1 MARFTQEQIEEIK
14 NSEEFKQYL
23 EMAGEDET
31 NLALTHYLQNARN
44 EAFWANQFLRREQ
57 NEANEAQD
65 NNQMPR
71 EYSAADIDRYLKY
84 QEEYLNRTDD
94 TPNADGKTAFELI
107 HENGQNDLRAFIAG
121 TLTINPDAYE
131 KMEEFIR
138 VFAGDYKD
146 EDMVKLRSEAID
158 KLNSL
163 KAERE
168 KNKGEATSQLLNS
181 VSDDEQQQEKPDE
194 QNAWDEV
201 FGADNFSNQD
211 QNETSDARVNDV
223 QENSIQDNAQ
233 ITDEPDTK
241 EFDSDKWRE
250 RSLNSDANEFIMDK
264 AKLQALL
271 SMGII
276 NQEIYDAAIKNPL
289 AAIEKLQ
296 EKLPLDDK
304 KQIEFENALSEELLN
319 TPELFTF
326 MPPYLLA
333 KEYTK
338 YNEQAKENLKQD
350 PNADISVLQEKI
362 SKLAER
368 IDTLS
373 LDMRDHRNLFYSDIT
388 NIGDTYNGYM
398 EMFAAREKYLD
409 DSEHSAEIKRAISD
423 DRATLTEIIE
433 DYDQTWNLQ
442 DVKESDADKLN
453 KRFNEVSVALEKTV
467 LDKETLKLVSNFKFF
482 DEKGEIE
489 PQFIDKNGNKKH
501 TYDEGDEIIKG
512 GKLETIIRI
521 ARQNILMNQIGADN
535 EISVDSLN
543 ESLKEEVPTV
553 LYAAHVAAETEKGI
567 KENPKQFTDKAYLN
581 KFKEDLSNPEKPM
594 GVSATAYE
602 ATIDNLVNSVGAYA
616 TRLGS
621 KIGKDKPVV
630 TKVFEPLKDI
640 DKRAGDR
647 TTGTVDKRKVR
658 IQQLKRVAKGAA
670 SAFLVSGAIT
680 VAGAAVA
687 ADASM
692 TAATLGMNKYAGMA
706 VGSALAVGMTIYQI
720 RRWRKDRKAH
730 GEKTGFLAMLK
741 DRRLRQTIETT
752 ALGCAAL
759 GFAVT
764 GNPGVAQCLG
774 YGAMAVGTTNSVISS
789 YQDVKKAELSGWEA
803 FGWAT
808 LQAVATVGGG
818 LAGRYTANAGID
830 AFNKANPENEIFQH
844 KETTVHT
851 TVKET
856 IVYKTEAIENAH
868 KILNYWYKDN
878 PDLLQQRIDSI
889 NSYNEINGT
898 NINPER
904 YLLAAHDAGALS
916 ADNNLLHVQG
926 GADVATG
933 ANHKVLG
940 IGWSNETGV
949 SQDTVKSLANSIS
962 GDGVNIT
969 PESLK
974 AFGRIDQYIDVNNHV
989 GHVQGA
995 PYQNDGVLGYDSK
1008 VGADGKVEVAA
1019 DGDRYTTYA
1028 NHGGATEVQKTT
1040 HDTITS
1046 RMVRNESDLGLGMV
1060 GVLGSIT
1067 RKTKKLK
1074 DRIGALADKLF
1085 SQKENKIIVNPEHD
1099 VQVVVP
1105 EHDVKKVERQEDN
1118 SQDLLNKEYKI
1129 VHGIEPKPA
1138 EQVRY
1143 RALVQ
1148 KEWETEGKAADFS
1161 KYLEKRMTTF
1171 ENEIGNI
1178 MAPQEDNHQGI
1189 VDKPETKAIINQARE
1204 RMWKLPQGDK
1214 GTADETLITFQK
1226 KYVLKKLSND
1236 GVRDAT
1242 LSSEKFDPKKGVVGK
1257 VRHNPNAR

>member
-1 MARFTQEQIEEIK
+1 MAEFTKEQLEEIQ
-14 NSEEFKQYL
+14 NSEEYKQYL
-23 EMAGEDET
+23 EAAGDDET
-31 NLALTHYLQNARN
+31 NLSLTHYLQNATN
-44 EAFWANQFLRREQ
+44 EAHWLKKFAVQKENAKPEDTEKDTVKIEEGNKTDAIRE
-57 NEANEAQD
+57 
-65 NNQMPR
+65 
-71 EYSAADIDRYLKY
+71 
-84 QEEYLNRTDD
+84 DD
-94 TPNADGKTAFELI
+94 TDVVY
-107 HENGQNDLRAFIAG
+107 QN
-121 TLTINPDAYE
+121 
-131 KMEEFIR
+131 
-138 VFAGDYKD
+138 
-146 EDMVKLRSEAID
+146 SE
-158 KLNSL
+158 
-163 KAERE
+163 
-168 KNKGEATSQLLNS
+168 
-181 VSDDEQQQEKPDE
+181 
-194 QNAWDEV
+194 
-201 FGADNFSNQD
+201 
-211 QNETSDARVNDV
+211 
-223 QENSIQDNAQ
+223 
-233 ITDEPDTK
+233 
-241 EFDSDKWRE
+241 WRE

-264 AKLQALL
+264 AKLQVLF
-271 SMGII
+271 SMEII
-276 NQEIYDAAIKNPL
+276 NQEIYDAAIKNPS

-304 KQIEFENALSEELLN
+304 KQIEFENALSDKMLN

-338 YNEQAKENLKQD
+338 YNEQAKENLEQD
-350 PNADISVLQEKI
+350 QNADVSVLQEKI

-368 IDTLS
+368 MDDLS

-398 EMFAAREKYLD
+398 DMFAAREKYLD
-409 DSEHSAEIKRAISD
+409 DSEHSAEIKKVISD
-423 DRATLTEIIE
+423 NRTTLTEIIE
-433 DYDQTWNLQ
+433 NYDQTWNLQ
-442 DVKESDADKLN
+442 NVKEADADKLD

-467 LDKETLKLVSNFKFF
+467 LDAETLKLISNFKFF
-482 DEKGEIE
+482 DEEGQIE
-489 PQFIDKNGNKKH
+489 LQFVDKDGNKKQI
-501 TYDEGDEIIKG
+501 YDEGDEIIKG
-512 GKLETIIRI
+512 GKLETIIRV
-521 ARQNILMNQIGADN
+521 ARQNVLMNQIGADN

-543 ESLKEEVPTV
+543 ESLKEEIPAV
-553 LYAAHVAAETEKGI
+553 LYAAHVAAQTEKCI

-581 KFKEDLSNPEKPM
+581 KFKEDLSNPEKLM

-602 ATIDNLVNSVGAYA
+602 TTIDNLINSVGAYA

-680 VAGAAVA
+680 VAGTAVA

-720 RRWRKDRKAH
+720 HRWRKDRKAH

-774 YGAMAVGTTNSVISS
+774 YGAMAIGTTNNVINS
-789 YQDVKKAELSGWEA
+789 YQDVKKAGLSGWEA

-818 LAGRYTANAGID
+818 LAGRYAANAGID
-830 AFNKANPENEIFQH
+830 AFNKANSESEIFQH
-844 KETTVHT
+844 KETTTHT
-851 TVKET
+851 TVEET
-856 IVYKTEAIENAH
+856 IVYKAEAIENAH
-868 KILNYWYKDN
+868 KILDYWYKDN
-878 PDLLQQRIDSI
+878 PDLLQQRIDAI

-916 ADNNLLHVQG
+916 ADNNLLHVQD

-940 IGWSNETGV
+940 SGWSNETGV
-949 SQDTVKSLANSIS
+949 SQDTVKSLADSVS

-969 PESLK
+969 PESLE
-974 AFGRIDQYIDVNNHV
+974 AFGQIDQYIGVNNHV

-995 PYQNDGVLGYDSK
+995 PYQNDGALGYNSK
-1008 VGADGKVEVAA
+1008 VGVDGKVVVAA
-1019 DGDRYTTYA
+1019 DGDRWTTYA
-1028 NHGGATEVQKTT
+1028 NHDGVTEVQKTT

-1046 RMVRNESDLGLGMV
+1046 RMVRNESDLGLGMF

-1067 RKTKKLK
+1067 RGAKKLK
-1074 DRIGALADKLF
+1074 DRIGAFADKLF
-1085 SQKENKIIVNPEHD
+1085 SQKKTKIIVKPEPN

-1105 EHDVKKVERQEDN
+1105 DHDVKKVERQEDN

-1129 VHGIEPKPA
+1129 VHGIEPDKI
-1138 EQVRY
+1138 EQARY
-1143 RALVQ
+1143 RGLVQ
-1148 KEWETEGKAADFS
+1148 KEWKAEGKTTDFP
-1161 KYLEKRMTTF
+1161 KYLENRMTTF
-1171 ENEIGNI
+1171 ENEIGTI
-1178 MAPQEDNHQGI
+1178 MASQEDNHQGI
-1189 VDKPETKAIINQARE
+1189 VDKPETKTMINQARE
-1204 RMWKLPQGDK
+1204 RMWKLPQGDR
-1214 GTADETLITFQK
+1214 GTADETLITFQE

-1242 LSSEKFDPKKGVVGK
+1242 LSSEKFDPKKGPVGK
-1257 VRHNPNAR
+1257 IRHNPNAR